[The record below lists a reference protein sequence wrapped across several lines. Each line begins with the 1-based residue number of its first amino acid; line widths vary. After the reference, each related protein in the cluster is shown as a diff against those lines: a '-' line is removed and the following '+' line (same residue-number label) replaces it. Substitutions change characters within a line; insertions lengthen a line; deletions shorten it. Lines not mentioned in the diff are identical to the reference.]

1 MIDGLQGSTHSSR
14 FILLPKTST
23 TKDSFASVFTDGT
36 HYRLDGL
43 EAELKGAM
51 PNKDQLE
58 NGVVIVVLEISTSG
72 IYHDIRD
79 DQVFGFTS
87 LPQVKRYS
95 YELTESGEKGRVHD
109 TAIFPTEYHAEP
121 TPFTQWTVKLLYPE
135 RLDLTGLTEVKLEW
149 AGHVRYQASNGPKE
163 SS

>member
-58 NGVVIVVLEISTSG
+58 NGVVIVVLEITTSG

-87 LPQVKRYS
+87 CPRSSGTPTNSPNPEKRGRFMTGQSFRPNTMPSQHHLPN
-95 YELTESGEKGRVHD
+95 
-109 TAIFPTEYHAEP
+109 
-121 TPFTQWTVKLLYPE
+121 
-135 RLDLTGLTEVKLEW
+135 GL
-149 AGHVRYQASNGPKE
+149 SNCCIQRD
-163 SS
+163 SI